1 LFGKR
6 QIEYPHQLLEPVLK
20 ETFGT
25 FIYQEQ
31 VLKAAV
37 AMGGFTPEQADQL
50 RHSITK
56 ARFDRDFTSM
66 RDSFCR
72 QSARRG
78 VSHDTAV
85 SVFDMM
91 AKFASF
97 GFCKA
102 HAATYAVLSYRG
114 SFLKAHYPVEY
125 MTAMLNNFAGYYL
138 ARVYAEE
145 ARRWG
150 AKLMP
155 PTIDRPSDV
164 CFVDGQTLYIG
175 MLFVRNMSGATIDR
189 MAEER
194 AKGSYINLFD
204 FLARVRPSIDEV
216 ENLIKCGAMDCLGR
230 TRPELLWLL
239 KMYGERRLKIPD
251 DSPMLGGLSIPEP
264 EPEFLPNLADYSIDQ
279 RLKAEADILEMAIT
293 CHPIER
299 LGITNNHVKSIDLPK
314 LENRKVKIAGLVA
327 DRKRIKTNNGK
338 HMVFLSMEDEFDMFE
353 VTLFPGT
360 YQRVGERIFRKP
372 LLDIE
377 GIVQYDS
384 GGLSVVADK
393 VTVIE

>member
-1 LFGKR
+1 MLR
-6 QIEYPHQLLEPVLK
+6 
-20 ETFGT
+20 
-25 FIYQEQ
+25 
-31 VLKAAV
+31 AAV
-37 AMGGFTPEQADQL
+37 AMGGFTPEQADLL

-56 ARFDRDFTSM
+56 DRFSRDFAVS
-66 RDSFCR
+66 RDTFYR

-78 VSHDTAV
+78 VSHETAA
-85 SVFDMM
+85 SVFEMM

-114 SFLKAHYPVEY
+114 SFLKAHHPIEY
-125 MTAMLNNFAGYYL
+125 MAAMLNNFAGYYH
-138 ARVYAEE
+138 AHVYAEE

-164 CFVDGQTLYIG
+164 CFVDGKTLYIG
-175 MLFVRNMSGATIDR
+175 MLFIRNMSGSTIEHMVEQR
-189 MAEER
+189 E
-194 AKGSYINLFD
+194 KGRFISLFD
-204 FLARVRPSIDEV
+204 FLVRVRPSIDEV

-239 KMYGERRLKIPD
+239 KMYGEKRLKIPD
-251 DSPMLGGLSIPEP
+251 DKPMLDGLSIPEP
-264 EPEFLPNLADYSIDQ
+264 DPEFLPNLADYDIDQ
-279 RLKAEADILEMAIT
+279 RLKAEADILEMAII

-299 LGITNNHVKSIDLPK
+299 LGISNNHVKSVDLPK
-314 LENRKVKIAGLVA
+314 LENRRVKIVGLVA

-338 HMVFLSMEDEFDMFE
+338 HMVFLTMEDELDMFE
-353 VTLFPGT
+353 VTLFPDT

-377 GIVQYDS
+377 GIVQTDS
-384 GGLSVVADK
+384 GGLSVVAEK
-393 VTVIE
+393 INIIE